1 MPTLTDFRQALL
13 SLRRARA
20 YYATVVVTLGLALG
34 GLILVY
40 TLNYQVL
47 LAPLPYPDAEK
58 LVVAKGQVLKHG
70 RLEMDETFAYPAL
83 MQLYQQQSGQ
93 AGSSATALQSYNTEL
108 VQNLPEK
115 PTLAA
120 SYVTPDYANL
130 LAIPM
135 QLGRFFSANEGLG
148 SAEAVAVLSYHS
160 WQRHFNGQPDIVG
173 RTLIIQDKAF
183 QIIGVTA
190 QDFHEPKLMAADQ
203 NTTALWLPFDFN
215 HISAADRQL
224 WTRTYSGLYL
234 LTRLTNEA
242 QSQALAAQWS
252 DGINQHFQQESAAL
266 PMASQFA
273 LKVELVRLKE
283 KLNSDSPQLTVLLLL
298 AVLAL
303 AGVALSNISHLMLAR
318 GAKLQPQLAIAA
330 AVGASKQQLS
340 GRLLAEQ
347 CLLLGAA
354 LFVALI
360 AASLALPMVRDALSP
375 YIGRAQELQLWGHS
389 IVFTLLIALLLA
401 WLFTLLIRRHC
412 DYHRLITSLAS
423 GAKGGAFQGASRRA
437 GFLLCIQ
444 ACLAGL
450 LLIAS
455 AQVWLQAVRH
465 LHQPLGFSSEYRY
478 VLDLHHGDRVHASSA
493 ERLQD
498 LLAIQQLLQ
507 QQAVIENVSLTTA
520 SPIHRYG
527 DDQWQTNVSLN
538 ADFSQVRRT
547 SGALIDQHYLPLLQ
561 IPVLAGRQFNND
573 EMRSH
578 ARSVLINQ
586 TLASRLFPQQ
596 PLVDV
601 IGKSLYWLNSSDK
614 TQPYQIIG
622 VVADLSIPGSAESGR
637 LLIPEWNPSRTVLL
651 LSIKAGHS
659 LNAAE
664 MNQWLS
670 QINEEYAVTSLL
682 SMDQARQQL
691 MANDSIS
698 ALVTAAL
705 SLLVLLL
712 VGIGIFG
719 ILSYQIQL
727 RHNELGIRM
736 AVGASPMQLL
746 VQVSQENMRPV
757 AAGSLLALL
766 LFTLLYLLLP
776 AQTIVPQLTIHLLV
790 LPLTIVLLLTCV
802 TCSVVLIPLMRKPV
816 TYALRG

>member
-58 LVVAKGQVLKHG
+58 VVVAKGQVLKHG
-70 RLEMDETFAYPAL
+70 ILEMDETFAYPAL
-83 MQLYQQQSGQ
+83 MQLYQQH
-93 AGSSATALQSYNTEL
+93 GSSATALQSYNTEL

-120 SYVTPDYANL
+120 SYVTPDYGSL
-130 LAIPM
+130 LALPM

-148 SAEAVAVLSYHS
+148 SAEAVAVLSHYS

-173 RTLIIQDKAF
+173 RTLIIQGKAF
-183 QIIGVTA
+183 RIIGVTA
-190 QDFHEPKLMAADQ
+190 QDFHEPKLMATDQ
-203 NTTALWLPFDFN
+203 SPTALWLPFEFN

-224 WTRTYSGLYL
+224 WTRTHSGLYL
-234 LTRLTNEA
+234 LTRLANEA

-252 DGINQHFQQESAAL
+252 DGINQHFQQESAAIPL
-266 PMASQFA
+266 LNQFA
-273 LKVELVRLKE
+273 LQVELVSLKQ
-283 KLNSDSPQLTVLLLL
+283 KLNSDSPQLAVLLLL

-318 GAKLQPQLAIAA
+318 SAKLQPQLAIAA

-354 LFVALI
+354 LLVALI

-375 YIGRAQELQLWGHS
+375 YMGRAQELQLWGHS
-389 IVFTLLIALLLA
+389 IVFALLIALLLA

-423 GAKGGAFQGASRRA
+423 GAKGGALQGAGQRA

-465 LHQPLGFSSEYRY
+465 LHQPLGFNSEHRY

-547 SGALIDQHYLPLLQ
+547 SGALIDHYYLPLLQ
-561 IPVLAGRQFNND
+561 IPVLAGRQFNSD
-573 EMRSH
+573 EMQSH
-578 ARSVLINQ
+578 ARMVLINQ
-586 TLASRLFPQQ
+586 TLASRLFPEHA
-596 PLVDV
+596 LANI
-601 IGKSLYWLNSSDK
+601 IGKSLYWMNSNDK

-622 VVADLSIPGSAESGR
+622 VEADLGIPGAAEPGR
-637 LLIPEWNPSRTVLL
+637 LLIPEWSPARTLL
-651 LSIKAGHS
+651 ILSVKADAR
-659 LNAAE
+659 LEITE
-664 MNQWLS
+664 MNQWLR
-670 QINEEYAVTSLL
+670 QINAEYAVTSLL
-682 SMDQARQQL
+682 SMEQARQQL
-691 MANDSIS
+691 MANDNIS

-719 ILSYQIQL
+719 ILNYSVQQ
-727 RHNELGIRM
+727 RRFELGIRM
-736 AVGASPMQLL
+736 AVGARPATILTQLL
-746 VQVSQENMRPV
+746 GENLKP
-757 AAGSLLALL
+757 ACIGLTLATLLLLALWLGLQKSMFIIELSTSGFL
-766 LFTLLYLLLP
+766 LPLALITLLTVFTSLLSVWGIIRRP
-776 AQTIVPQLTIHLLV
+776 AL
-790 LPLTIVLLLTCV
+790 
-802 TCSVVLIPLMRKPV
+802 
-816 TYALRG
+816 YALKGD